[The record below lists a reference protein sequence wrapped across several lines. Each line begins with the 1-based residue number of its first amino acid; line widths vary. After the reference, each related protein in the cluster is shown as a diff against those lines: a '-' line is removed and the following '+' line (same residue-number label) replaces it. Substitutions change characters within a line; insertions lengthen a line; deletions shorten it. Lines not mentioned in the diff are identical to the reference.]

1 MTEPT
6 SESKPAVPKVT
17 FIGAESTGKTTL
29 SLKVASRLDAT
40 WIPEYGRVYVEQV
53 RSVVDQR
60 DMDLIVLGQMAL
72 EEWGMRHAQ
81 RLLVCDTDI
90 LTSCIWNER
99 YFKHYP
105 EWMSH
110 EFEQRR
116 SDLFLLCDIDLPWV
130 ADEIRD
136 SGGERRRWFHRRFL
150 EELHARNL
158 PYVLISG
165 NYDERFQ
172 RALDA
177 ITQHSSE
184 VAANARAE
192 R

>member
-1 MTEPT
+1 MTAST
-6 SESKPAVPKVT
+6 PKIT

-29 SLKVASRLDAT
+29 SLKIAAHLSAT

-72 EEWGMRHAQ
+72 EDWGRRHAQ
-81 RLLVCDTDI
+81 RLLVCDTDM

-99 YFKHYP
+99 YFNHYP
-105 EWMSH
+105 DWMSR

-116 SDLFLLCDIDLPWV
+116 SDLFLLCDIDLLWV

-150 EELHARNL
+150 EELHARHL
-158 PYVLISG
+158 PYALISG
-165 NYDERFQ
+165 TYDERFQ
-172 RALDA
+172 RARDA
-177 ITQHSSE
+177 ITQRFPE
-184 VAANARAE
+184 VAATARAE
-192 R
+192 Q